1 MRIKLSWFLA
11 LVAVL
16 SITACTSTPEERPSQ
31 RQNSQISQSLFDYSD
46 SQIEQFLVRGATTQ
60 SMITARFGQPRG
72 MSQSGDYIY
81 WHYIE
86 RYQREDGRN
95 GLAILNVVFD
105 RAQIVVDYDFQVR
118 HFSDY

>member
-72 MSQSGDYIY
+72 MSQSGDYIL
-81 WHYIE
+81 
-86 RYQREDGRN
+86 
-95 GLAILNVVFD
+95 LALYRTLPARR
-105 RAQIVVDYDFQVR
+105 RAQWTCDLECGVR
-118 HFSDY
+118 PCTK